1 MARYL
6 IAGGM
11 GIAARPTFEGI
22 GVHWTLT
29 LLGCIPV
36 LLVPRPLIFW
46 KYGAKLRGK
55 SKYAKG
61 DKNNSYYQINSLFGA
76 GVEKMMLHSDCPG
89 RLISL

>member
-11 GIAARPTFEGI
+11 VIAARPMFEGI

-29 LLGCIPV
+29 LLGCIAV
-36 LLVPRPLIFW
+36 LLVPAPLVFW
-46 KYGAKLRGK
+46 KYGAKLREK

-61 DKNNSYYQINSLFGA
+61 
-76 GVEKMMLHSDCPG
+76 EKDG
-89 RLISL
+89 T